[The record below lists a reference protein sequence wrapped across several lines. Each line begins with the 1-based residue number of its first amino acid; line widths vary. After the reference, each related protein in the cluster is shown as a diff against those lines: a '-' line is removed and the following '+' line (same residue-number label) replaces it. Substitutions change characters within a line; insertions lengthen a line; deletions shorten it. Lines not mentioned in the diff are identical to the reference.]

1 MKNMIGILLLLMV
14 TLVPLGAQEPP
25 PPTAPPAT
33 TSDQPQAA
41 MDGFIPMSEMTTR
54 ELLPAAPL
62 VFYAYGFVWIALL
75 GYLWAIWRRVD
86 RVEQDIAR
94 VRRRL
99 DDGRGGQP

>member
-1 MKNMIGILLLLMV
+1 MKNMIRIALLLMV
-14 TLVPLGAQEPP
+14 MLAPLGAQEPP
-25 PPTAPPAT
+25 PPTTPPAT
-33 TSDQPQAA
+33 TSEQPQAA

>member
-14 TLVPLGAQEPP
+14 TLAPLGAQEPP
-25 PPTAPPAT
+25 PPPTTPPAT
-33 TSDQPQAA
+33 TEQSQAA

-54 ELLPAAPL
+54 EILPATPL

-99 DDGRGGQP
+99 DDGRGGQS

>member
-14 TLVPLGAQEPP
+14 TLAPVGAQEPP
-25 PPTAPPAT
+25 PPAV
-33 TSDQPQAA
+33 SEQPQAA
-41 MDGFIPMSEMTTR
+41 TDGFIPMSEMTTR